1 MSAGR
6 SRPRVFNIPAGAPFL
21 STLADAILSGRL
33 VELPADDPLAL
44 ADLTILLPTRRAVR
58 AMREV
63 FVTKVGGKAA
73 ILPII
78 RTIGDVDEEDH
89 LLAVSAEASADLIVL
104 PEAISRLSRH
114 LYLTQ
119 LTLAWGKTV
128 RREKLKIGASE
139 PLLIPASAAD
149 AARLARDLAGLMDD
163 LATAGI
169 SFDKLRALAGDD
181 ATGYFRITLD
191 SLQIVSE
198 HWPQILAAQNRVDPA
213 SRRDHL
219 IRAEAS
225 RLREAPPAR
234 PIVAAGSTGSIPATA
249 ELLKAIAG
257 LPNGAVV
264 LPGLDMTLD
273 DAAFAAITGEKAS
286 AFGHPQYGIKKLI
299 EKLQIARDDVE
310 PLVALAPSFEA
321 RSEFL
326 SEALRPAETTESWA
340 GFRSR
345 HDDATIAA
353 GFADVGFLVA
363 RNEQEEALAIAL
375 AFREAVE
382 KGTGLAA
389 LVTPDRTLARRVA
402 VELGRWNLA
411 VDDSAGAP
419 LASLPQGIFAMQ
431 LVEAVVDCDPVAL
444 LALLSHPL
452 SAFGMD
458 RARCRRAARILELAL
473 LRGDRVHGGLAALSP
488 ALAAARGGTADPAGR
503 HVARARRSLSGADW
517 READALVAAL
527 IERLAPAEALLRRGA
542 VAVPLKDFAATLL
555 AVLRSAATDETG
567 SDALLWR
574 GPEGEA
580 LAKLL
585 EGLIKDESKLV
596 FPPQEAPP
604 LLRVLLGDVAVS
616 RPVGAETRI
625 HIWGALE
632 ARLQSVDFLVLCG
645 LDEGVWPGDTRT
657 DPWLSRMMRS
667 EVGLEPPERRIGL
680 SAHDFAQGFAAPRV
694 LVTRAEKRGGS
705 PTVASRWLQRLTAL
719 LGKERTKS
727 ITDRGG
733 AYVALS
739 RRIDA
744 VGRNAVT
751 PAPRPAPTPPLAARP
766 KSLSITEIETLVRD
780 PYAIYARRVLKLE
793 PLDPLGLAPDYAL
806 RGTLIHD
813 ALGKFTQQWERRP
826 HDGEAEKQLLAIG
839 DRILE
844 SIAEFP
850 DVHAVWSHRFRAIA
864 RWFIAFERDRDA
876 EIDKRNAEIDGKFSD
891 PELGD
896 FRLTGRADRIDL
908 RQDGRIDILDFKTGT
923 PPSARQVLSGLSPQ
937 LALEGGM
944 ATAGFFGEHFAR
956 RSVAELAWLGLSRV
970 GRGEVYKSAV
980 EKEWTADQLGAEAII
995 RFKALIL
1002 AYADATKPYLSR
1014 ARPQFETRY
1023 ESPYDHLAR
1032 VREWSMI
1039 EAEEDEL

>member
-6 SRPRVFNIPAGAPFL
+6 SCPRIFNIPAGAPFL
-21 STLADAILSGRL
+21 PTLADAILSGRL
-33 VELPADDPLAL
+33 VELGRNDPLAL
-44 ADLTILLPTRRAVR
+44 ADLTILLPTRRAMR
-58 AMREV
+58 ALRDV
-63 FVTKVGGKAA
+63 FVTKLGSGAA
-73 ILPII
+73 ILPVI
-78 RTIGDVDEEDH
+78 RTIGDIDEEDH
-89 LLAVSAEASADLIVL
+89 LLAVSPEANADLLVL

-114 LYLTQ
+114 LHLTQ
-119 LTLAWGKTV
+119 LTLAWGKAV
-128 RREKLKIGASE
+128 RRENLKIGASE

-169 SFDKLRALAGDD
+169 SFDKLRDLAGDD

-191 SLQIVSE
+191 FLRIVSE
-198 HWPQILAAQNRVDPA
+198 FWPQILADKQRVDPA
-213 SRRDHL
+213 ARRDHL
-219 IRAEAS
+219 IRAEAN
-225 RLREAPPAR
+225 RLREMPPAR
-234 PIVAAGSTGSIPATA
+234 PIIAAGSTGSIPATA

-273 DAAFAAITGEKAS
+273 DSAFTAIASEKTS
-286 AFGHPQYGIKKLI
+286 SFGHPQFGLRKLI
-299 EKLQIARDDVE
+299 EKLQIARDEVE
-310 PLVALAPSFEA
+310 PLVPLAPPLESRNEL
-321 RSEFL
+321 L
-326 SEALRPAETTESWA
+326 SEAMRPAETTESWA

-345 HDDATIAA
+345 HDDATILA

-382 KGTGLAA
+382 EGTGVAA

-402 VELGRWNLA
+402 VELGRWHLA

-431 LVEAVVDCDPVAL
+431 LVEAVADCNPVAL

-452 SAFGMD
+452 AAFGME

-473 LRGDRVHGGLAALSP
+473 LRGDRVHGGLAALSS
-488 ALAAARGGTADPAGR
+488 ALAAARSGATNPAAR
-503 HVARARRSLSGADW
+503 HVARTRKNLSRAAW
-517 READALVAAL
+517 AEAEALIAAL
-527 IERLAPAEALLRRGA
+527 IERLTPLEPLLRRGA
-542 VAVPLKDFAATLL
+542 AAVPLKDLAATLL
-555 AVLRSAATDETG
+555 AVLRAAAADETG

-580 LAKLL
+580 LATLL
-585 EGLIKDESKLV
+585 EGLIGDESKLT
-596 FPPQEAPP
+596 FPPEEAPP
-604 LLRVLLGDVAVS
+604 LLRVFLGDVAVS

-632 ARLQSVDFLVLCG
+632 ARLQAVDFLVLGG
-645 LDEGVWPGDTRT
+645 LDEGVWPADTRT

-694 LVTRAEKRGGS
+694 LVTRAEKRGGT

-719 LGKERTKS
+719 LGEGRTKS
-727 ITDRGG
+727 VTEKGG
-733 AYVALS
+733 AYIALA

-744 VGRNAVT
+744 VGREEVR
-751 PAPRPAPTPPLAARP
+751 PAPRPAPAPPVAARP
-766 KSLSITEIETLVRD
+766 KSLSITEIETLIRD

-813 ALGKFTQQWERRP
+813 ALGKFTPQWTGP
-826 HDGEAEKQLLAIG
+826 FDGEAEKRLLAIG
-839 DRILE
+839 DEILQA
-844 SIAEFP
+844 IADFP

-864 RWFIAFERDRDA
+864 RWFIAYERDRDGEIA
-876 EIDKRNAEIDGKFSD
+876 ERHAEIDGRYSD
-891 PELGD
+891 PLLGD

-908 RQDGRIDILDFKTGT
+908 RKDDKVDILDFKTGT
-923 PPSARQVLSGLSPQ
+923 PPTARQVLSGFSPQ
-937 LALEGGM
+937 LALEAGM
-944 ATAGFFGEHFAR
+944 VTAGCFGDQFAL
-956 RSVAELAWLGLSRV
+956 RSVATLAWLGLGRV
-970 GRGEVYKSAV
+970 GRGDVFKSAV
-980 EKEWTADQLGAEAII
+980 DRDWTADRLGAEAMS

-1002 AYADATKPYLSR
+1002 AYAAADKPYLSR